1 MNVTR
6 GAICRLDLFGRTPV
20 QPLKASLEHEG
31 DPHGPADQAQST
43 TRLPLT
49 RLTGRTDAG
58 GRRSTAGPSLCMTA
72 LQMRCFLVDSAVAV
86 AVSGSCVVTSW
97 KCEP

>member
-49 RLTGRTDAG
+49 RLTGRTD
-58 GRRSTAGPSLCMTA
+58 GRRRSSVDCWTFPLHDGVADA
-72 LQMRCFLVDSAVAV
+72 VFL
-86 AVSGSCVVTSW
+86 G
-97 KCEP
+97 